1 MRLRCEGSYRPVETT
16 VVFWEF
22 RYLGRLVSCMQASPR
37 PPLWRHAP
45 LNVSCARPEG
55 WSAALEPNGLPWWIC
70 GWPAI
75 GSAAPGNW
83 RTDPSHP
90 ALASKPAYEPVMGL
104 KLLRTAL
111 IALALLGSPLLVVA
125 ADSDLLNSVK
135 RNPEK
140 AKAMCRSF
148 RQMNANG
155 RSPFS
160 KPYINQV
167 AASEKLSFQDAEIL
181 MTYIVGM
188 HCADVR

>member
-1 MRLRCEGSYRPVETT
+1 
-16 VVFWEF
+16 
-22 RYLGRLVSCMQASPR
+22 
-37 PPLWRHAP
+37 
-45 LNVSCARPEG
+45 
-55 WSAALEPNGLPWWIC
+55 
-70 GWPAI
+70 
-75 GSAAPGNW
+75 
-83 RTDPSHP
+83 
-90 ALASKPAYEPVMGL
+90 MGL

-111 IALALLGSPLLVVA
+111 IALAFLGSPLLVVA

-140 AKAMCRSF
+140 AKAMCHSF
-148 RQMNANG
+148 QQMNANG

>member
-1 MRLRCEGSYRPVETT
+1 
-16 VVFWEF
+16 
-22 RYLGRLVSCMQASPR
+22 
-37 PPLWRHAP
+37 
-45 LNVSCARPEG
+45 
-55 WSAALEPNGLPWWIC
+55 
-70 GWPAI
+70 
-75 GSAAPGNW
+75 
-83 RTDPSHP
+83 
-90 ALASKPAYEPVMGL
+90 MGL

-188 HCADVR
+188 HCVDVR